1 MDGQHI
7 LPIFGPYDPHPAMIG
22 SVRQPHSSTRA
33 PSQDTSEPVETTI
46 ELDDL
51 RAMSPRMT
59 SEEVEALERE
69 IHTELRRLV
78 ETMGS
83 AVNAS
88 CIRGWPLW
96 ELLTDVCSCGSRHAR
111 ALQDSLLLIFNL
123 IEAVKEGHEKL
134 DSNNKVLQK
143 YIGDLTSM
151 R

>member
-1 MDGQHI
+1 MSKMDGQHI

-22 SVRQPHSSTRA
+22 SVRQPHSSTPA

-69 IHTELRRLV
+69 IHTELR
-78 ETMGS
+78 
-83 AVNAS
+83 
-88 CIRGWPLW
+88 
-96 ELLTDVCSCGSRHAR
+96 RHAR

>member
-1 MDGQHI
+1 MSKMDGQHI
-7 LPIFGPYDPHPAMIG
+7 LPSFGPYDPHPAMIG

-69 IHTELRRLV
+69 IHTELRR
-78 ETMGS
+78 
-83 AVNAS
+83 
-88 CIRGWPLW
+88 
-96 ELLTDVCSCGSRHAR
+96 HAR

-123 IEAVKEGHEKL
+123 VEAVKEGHEKL